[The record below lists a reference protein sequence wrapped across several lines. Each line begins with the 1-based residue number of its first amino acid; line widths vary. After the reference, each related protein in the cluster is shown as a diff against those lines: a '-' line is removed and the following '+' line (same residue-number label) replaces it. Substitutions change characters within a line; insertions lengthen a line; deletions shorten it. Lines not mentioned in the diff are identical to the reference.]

1 MKTYEEYM
9 TSINEKANIK
19 IAQRKRRKKIWASS
33 AVSLCLLAGI
43 GIGVRNVMPKPLNIP
58 QNSDPSGHH
67 AEPIVDTSLNGLAV
81 ENFKLSDIQT
91 GETDRLQARKLSDF
105 FLDPFVPDM
114 LVYVRVLDTEQ
125 WEDKTDRYTTL
136 KQMSSARVIEKVW
149 CKYEDIPENIVIEQ
163 SLNGGCMGD
172 EKTNMVRKGGVY
184 LLPLKKDGANEKWH
198 VIFDLDVLFE
208 VDNEGRIWSHS
219 PFEKFRLYDGKDTEV
234 LSEDMAAMTSDA
246 NFSSAIT
253 PLGQMVVNWGERGT
267 LAEVTIAAVESA
279 ENIGGFSCYQYTFGE
294 FRPLSPTNNPNV
306 GAISYTDSNPMLK
319 VGSRYL
325 IMLDYSEN
333 GPYIEKNNAA
343 RINEDRTI
351 SPVSSDSRHAFVSLD
366 GYTVEQITES
376 IEQAVAWRNAFGEK

>member
-19 IAQRKRRKKIWASS
+19 IAQRKRRKQIWASS

-43 GIGVRNVMPKPLNIP
+43 GIGIRNVMPKPPGIP

-67 AEPIVDTSLNGLAV
+67 AQIVDTSLTGLEV

-91 GETDRLQARKLSDF
+91 GETDRHQAKKLSDF
-105 FLDPFVPDM
+105 FLDPFVPDV

-125 WEDKTDRYTTL
+125 WEDKTDRYTIWNQT
-136 KQMSSARVIEKVW
+136 SSARVIEKVW

-163 SLNGGCMGD
+163 SLSGGCMGD

-184 LLPLKKDGANEKWH
+184 LLPLMKDEADEKWH
-198 VIFDLDVLFE
+198 VSFDLDVLFE

-219 PFEKFRLYDGKDTEV
+219 SFEKFRLYDGKDAEV
-234 LSEDMAAMTSDA
+234 LSDDIAAMTSDE

-267 LAEVTIAAVESA
+267 LAEVTISAAESA
-279 ENIGGFSCYQYTFGE
+279 EDIGGFSCYQYTFGE

-306 GAISYTDSNPMLK
+306 GAISYTDSNPMLEA
-319 VGSRYL
+319 GSRYL

-351 SPVSSDSRHAFVSLD
+351 SPVSSGSRHAFVLLD